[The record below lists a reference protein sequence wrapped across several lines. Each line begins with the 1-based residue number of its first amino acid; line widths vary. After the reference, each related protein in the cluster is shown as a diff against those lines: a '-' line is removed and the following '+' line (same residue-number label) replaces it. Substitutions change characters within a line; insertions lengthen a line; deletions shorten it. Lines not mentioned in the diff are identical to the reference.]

1 MLEMCLVELF
11 QCWNKD
17 IPSTEILELCV
28 QESDK
33 VDGLKVAFCSDD
45 LPNRNLLP
53 KTWVPRNHH
62 LWWVPFAWV
71 LDIIGLPMLP
81 PVGD

>member
-53 KTWVPRNHH
+53 KTWV
-62 LWWVPFAWV
+62 
-71 LDIIGLPMLP
+71 
-81 PVGD
+81 